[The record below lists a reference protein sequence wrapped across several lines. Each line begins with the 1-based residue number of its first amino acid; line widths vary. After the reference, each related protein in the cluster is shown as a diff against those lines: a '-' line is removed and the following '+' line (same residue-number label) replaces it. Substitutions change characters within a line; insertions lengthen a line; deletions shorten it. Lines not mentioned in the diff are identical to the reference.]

1 MVVLM
6 EAKLLICDKETGTLF
21 SLTSCCR
28 RLACGIL
35 NANTMCL
42 MLRLVLYNLVITFYI
57 PVLRGRYLQLCFN
70 SIFRY

>member
-6 EAKLLICDKETGTLF
+6 VTELLLRGKEIGILF

-35 NANTMCL
+35 NPNTMCL
-42 MLRLVLYNLVITFYI
+42 MLGLVFYNLVITFYI
-57 PVLRGRYLQLCFN
+57 PVLNLWPWNWTFK
-70 SIFRY
+70 